1 MRGLTLET
9 FASPAE
15 RIDYASYRRC
25 PARPLLRVPF
35 PGRFAEKCVREWW
48 FLAVASGLLRDG
60 QPGRRDQATFCQ
72 RPDSGS
78 VTICASVLIG
88 VWKTSRSRQNMPI
101 FGDIFESNRDE
112 F

>member
-1 MRGLTLET
+1 MPRTATSTGPFSGM
-9 FASPAE
+9 FAPKLAIE
-15 RIDYASYRRC
+15 C
-25 PARPLLRVPF
+25 H
-35 PGRFAEKCVREWW
+35 

-60 QPGRRDQATFCQ
+60 QPDPRDQVTFCQ

-88 VWKTSRSRQNMPI
+88 VCKTSRGRQNMPI
-101 FGDIFESNRDE
+101 FGNIFESNRDE